1 MRLIIVHNSEA
12 CGKLLLQQLKQ
23 RGPNRAQQMNVCIIN
38 RVTKDHFY
46 LPCLGFL
53 SLLVCVKYLQSVKEY
68 LKTVFKEI

>member
-1 MRLIIVHNSEA
+1 
-12 CGKLLLQQLKQ
+12 
-23 RGPNRAQQMNVCIIN
+23 MNVCIIN

-68 LKTVFKEI
+68 LTTVFKEI